1 MGNQE
6 QLKAIVSKLLSLRK
20 IKKVVYVDEEFGSQ
34 LYKDRYVAYIRK
46 FFNKSWFRL
55 PFDFY
60 KDAGAD
66 AILVDFDDWWEKSS
80 EEERMESIQALHI
93 NKGNAYKMK
102 NKLESILGNSIE
114 QEYVHPITFQ
124 LNFDNS
130 HYNATSNKQ
139 LLVLMD
145 YDLKGVDYDG
155 LYYLRC
161 FRNKKNV
168 QCGLFS
174 GTFGKDD
181 EIERWNSL
189 CHQSSYIYP
198 LSKSRIA
205 DDDGFTFVEGLRNV
219 LWFRQIT
226 EIKKDYTR
234 IFKQATK
241 ELSLFMDS
249 FDPSTFNSIV
259 LAKSENEGCW
269 EFDTLHRICCIK
281 LNDEFEKKVVKGHY
295 FQSFQRK
302 VGVLRNLRTKAI
314 DALTTDTQITKELV
328 ELEHFEDNNFINS
341 TYSQIHNGD
350 IFKINNEHYILLCQ
364 PCNLEI
370 RDKGKRK
377 AGELLHIVPM
387 ASQEKSIDT
396 ARMALN
402 DFQNKKKKFLSERKY
417 EDLANHSSD
426 IDFDKLIPDD
436 SDIISQSTS
445 YIKYNGG
452 NYLLRYNKAKLVD
465 ARTLDLVSF
474 NKTSKATLVIDKR
487 TFKRYVQPNMQI
499 RYKNITEH
507 IKQQSPNLEDYKPY
521 GFNGTRI
528 ADLDITRIGRLK
540 DPWAQE
546 YLQEFMAYLSR
557 PAYPMDLE

>member
-1 MGNQE
+1 MGNLE
-6 QLKAIVSKLLSLRK
+6 QLKAIVSKLLALRK

-34 LYKDRYVAYIRK
+34 LYKDKYVDYIRK
-46 FFNKSWFRL
+46 NYNKSRFTL
-55 PFDFY
+55 PFDFF
-60 KDAGAD
+60 KEAGAD
-66 AILVDFDDWWEKSS
+66 AIIVDFNDWWENSS
-80 EEERMESIQALHI
+80 EEERMKSIQALRI
-93 NKGNAYKMK
+93 NRGDAYKMK
-102 NKLESILGNSIE
+102 KKLEIILGDEIE
-114 QEYVHPITFQ
+114 QEYVHPLTFQ
-124 LNFDNS
+124 SNFANS
-130 HYNATSNKQ
+130 HYNATTNKQ

-161 FRNKKNV
+161 FRDKKNV

-174 GTFGKDD
+174 GTFGKDV

-205 DDDGFTFVEGLRNV
+205 DDGGFTFVEGLRNV

-234 IFKQATK
+234 IFKQAAK

-269 EFDTLHRICCIK
+269 EFDTLHRISCIK
-281 LNDEFEKKVVKGHY
+281 LNDELEKIVVQGHN
-295 FQSFQRK
+295 FHSFQRK

-328 ELEHFEDNNFINS
+328 ELEHFEDTNFINS

-350 IFKINNEHYILLCQ
+350 IFRIDNDDYILLCQ

-370 RDKGKRK
+370 RNKGKRK

-387 ASQEKSIDT
+387 VRQEKSIDT
-396 ARMALN
+396 ARKTLK
-402 DFQNKKKKFLSERKY
+402 DFQNNKKKFLNERKY
-417 EDLANHSSD
+417 EDFANHSSD

-445 YIKYNGG
+445 YIKYNGSD
-452 NYLLRYNKAKLVD
+452 YLLRYNDAKMVD

-474 NKTSKATLVIDKR
+474 NKTSKATLAIDKR

-499 RYKNITEH
+499 RYNNITNY
-507 IKQQSPNLEDYKPY
+507 IKQQSLNPEDYKPY

-546 YLQEFMAYLSR
+546 YLQEFMVYLSR
-557 PAYPMDLE
+557 PAYPMDFE

>member
-1 MGNQE
+1 MEKQE
-6 QLKAIVSKLLSLRK
+6 QLKANVSKLLSLRK

-34 LYKDRYVAYIRK
+34 LYKDKYVDYIRNNY
-46 FFNKSWFRL
+46 NKPRFRL
-55 PFDFY
+55 PFDFF
-60 KDAGAD
+60 KEAGAE
-66 AILVDFDDWWEKSS
+66 AIIVDFNDWWEKSS
-80 EEERMESIQALHI
+80 EEERMESIQALRI

-102 NKLESILGNSIE
+102 NKLESILGEGIE
-114 QEYVHPITFQ
+114 QEYVHPMTFQ
-124 LNFDNS
+124 SNFANS
-130 HYNATSNKQ
+130 HYNVTSNKQ

-145 YDLKGVDYDG
+145 YDLKGVGYDG

-181 EIERWNSL
+181 EIEKWNSL

-205 DDDGFTFVEGLRNV
+205 DKDGFTFVEGLRNV

-241 ELSLFMDS
+241 EMSLFMDS

-281 LNDEFEKKVVKGHY
+281 LNDELEKRIVQRHN
-295 FQSFQRK
+295 FHSFQRK
-302 VGVLRNLRTKAI
+302 VGVLRGLRTKAI
-314 DALTTDTQITKELV
+314 DALTTDTQLTKELV
-328 ELEHFEDNNFINS
+328 KLEHFEDTTFINS

-350 IFKINNEHYILLCQ
+350 IFRINNELFILLCQ

-370 RDKGKRK
+370 RKKGERK
-377 AGELLHIVPM
+377 AGELIHIIPM
-387 ASQEKSIDT
+387 IRQEISIDT
-396 ARMALN
+396 ARMALK
-402 DFQNKKKKFLSERKY
+402 DFQRGKKKFLNERKY
-417 EDLANHSSD
+417 EDLANHVSA

-436 SDIISQSTS
+436 SDIIGQSTS
-445 YIKYNGG
+445 SIKLNGDNYVLKYNQ
-452 NYLLRYNKAKLVD
+452 AKLVD
-465 ARTLDLVSF
+465 ARIIDLVSF
-474 NKTSKATLVIDKR
+474 NKEGKVSLVIDKR
-487 TFKRYVQPNMQI
+487 AFNQYVQPNMKL
-499 RYKNITEH
+499 RYASILDFIKKN
-507 IKQQSPNLEDYKPY
+507 NLAPEDYKPF
-521 GFNGTRI
+521 GLNESKISEIEIARI
-528 ADLDITRIGRLK
+528 SRLK